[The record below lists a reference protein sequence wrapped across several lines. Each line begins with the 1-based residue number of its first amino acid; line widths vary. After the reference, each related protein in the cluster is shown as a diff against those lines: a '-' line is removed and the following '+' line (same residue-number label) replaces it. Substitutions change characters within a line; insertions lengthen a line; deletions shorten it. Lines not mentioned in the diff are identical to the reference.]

1 MEDSKMLRL
10 LRIIWS
16 TLRFMQAYAT
26 ANLQAALE
34 YRMAFISQVV
44 IMLVSDC
51 LWLFYWWTYFQQFP
65 LNHGWQLTDIVLLW
79 SISAGAIGLSDAI
92 FGNSRQMV
100 PLIMNGG
107 LDAYLGMPRNA
118 LLHICIAATHPSAWG
133 DILFALFAYLFL
145 LHPDPFHIALFLLLI
160 ILGACIVTAFSVIFS
175 SLAFFLGN
183 TEGLA
188 AQMFGALVPFS
199 TYPMDIFHGIVK
211 LLLFTVLPAGFIS
224 FVPLQLL
231 HSFSW
236 PLLAAL
242 FGVTIL
248 YVLLAYGLF
257 HLGLRRYES
266 GNLLGMQN

>member
-1 MEDSKMLRL
+1 MEDSEMLRL

-34 YRMAFISQVV
+34 YRMAFMSQVV
-44 IMLVSDC
+44 IMLVTDF

-65 LNHGWQLTDIVLLW
+65 LTHGWHLTDIVFLW
-79 SISAGAIGLSDAI
+79 SISAGAVGLSNAI

-118 LLHICIAATHPSAWG
+118 LLHICIASTYPSAWG
-133 DILFALFAYLFL
+133 DILFALCAYVLL
-145 LHPDPFHIALFLLLI
+145 LHPDAFHIALFLLII
-160 ILGACIVTAFSVIFS
+160 ILGACIITAFSIIFC

-188 AQMFGALVPFS
+188 EQMFMALVTFS
-199 TYPMDIFHGIVK
+199 TYPMDIFQGVVK
-211 LLLFTVLPAGFIS
+211 LLLFTILPAGFIS

-236 PLLAAL
+236 PLLAAM
-242 FGVTIL
+242 FGVTLL
-248 YVLLAYGLF
+248 YILLAYGLF
-257 HLGLRRYES
+257 QLGLRRYES